1 VAGSTAVEKMV
12 TDMDVELPE
21 PSCRARVIGDNG
33 DDCGAP
39 QWVTPGE
46 TITAYTDG
54 VEVGEDFYED
64 LSALKVAALATL
76 AAIEWV
82 EQHASETVAATDA
95 AGGSG

>member
-1 VAGSTAVEKMV
+1 MIEEMV
-12 TDMDVELPE
+12 TEMDVELPE
-21 PSCRARVIGDNG
+21 LSYFTRVIGDNG

-64 LSALKVAALATL
+64 LPALKAAALATL

-82 EQHASETVAATDA
+82 EQHASETVAAE
-95 AGGSG
+95 G

>member
-1 VAGSTAVEKMV
+1 MEM
-12 TDMDVELPE
+12 ELPE
-21 PSCRARVIGDNG
+21 PSYLTRVIGDNG
-33 DDCGAP
+33 DYCGAP

-64 LSALKVAALATL
+64 LPALRASALAML

-82 EQHASETVAATDA
+82 EQHAPEAVPAEVAAE
-95 AGGSG
+95 S

>member
-1 VAGSTAVEKMV
+1 MSETKEMV
-12 TDMDVELPE
+12 TEMDVELPD
-21 PSCRARVIGDNG
+21 PSYFTRVIGDNG

-39 QWVTPGE
+39 QWVTPGG

-64 LSALKVAALATL
+64 LPALKVSALAML

-82 EQHASETVAATDA
+82 EQPETATTEAAE
-95 AGGSG
+95 GSG

>member
-1 VAGSTAVEKMV
+1 
-12 TDMDVELPE
+12 MDVELPD
-21 PSCRARVIGDNG
+21 PSYFTRVIGDNG

-64 LSALKVAALATL
+64 LSALKASALAML
-76 AAIEWV
+76 AAVEWV
-82 EQHASETVAATDA
+82 EQNASPAVPATEAA
-95 AGGSG
+95 AGS

>member
-1 VAGSTAVEKMV
+1 MEI
-12 TDMDVELPE
+12 ELPE
-21 PSCRARVIGDNG
+21 PSYFTRVIGDNG

-64 LSALKVAALATL
+64 LPALKAAALATL
-76 AAIEWV
+76 AAIEWA
-82 EQHASETVAATDA
+82 EQHAPEVTEGV
-95 AGGSG
+95 G